1 MINNSNRISFVCFN
15 CKEKNDSCVKGTGD
29 CAFERDNYTNIF
41 ELMFKTKYINKWLPT
56 NDMLYGFISSRLVIE
71 NVFPYISKA
80 KYPTLS
86 SMLKTTKFEDSMF
99 GCVNP
104 VKKENVSDDEIENI
118 FVELY
123 NLKSERDRNNTD
135 NVHVYR
141 TKNVFNEYSGLKND
155 REEKALKA
163 KNDSP
168 KSENNNMYTGE
179 KYYTKPLN
187 KNFIYKEKDEKL
199 KIIEKIQ
206 KSLEELK
213 KLL

>member
-123 NLKSERDRNNTD
+123 NLKSERRGSHPLHKIGIIVCYCIHHARKNLEQVVVIETTSFRWKRNI
-135 NVHVYR
+135 
-141 TKNVFNEYSGLKND
+141 L
-155 REEKALKA
+155 
-163 KNDSP
+163 
-168 KSENNNMYTGE
+168 
-179 KYYTKPLN
+179 PLN
-187 KNFIYKEKDEKL
+187 YTCT
-199 KIIEKIQ
+199 IIFM
-206 KSLEELK
+206 
-213 KLL
+213 